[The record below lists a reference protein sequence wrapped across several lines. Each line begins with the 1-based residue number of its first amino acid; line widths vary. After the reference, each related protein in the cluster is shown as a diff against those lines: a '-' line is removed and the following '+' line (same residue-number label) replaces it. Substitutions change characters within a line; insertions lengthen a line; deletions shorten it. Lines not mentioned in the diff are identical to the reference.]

1 MEDYG
6 YFRTLKN
13 DFDASQ
19 FPSIDNGATLRT
31 LAHIVEDIR
40 NGKITLTDLEDYL
53 AKEKIGFT
61 PLENRLPTCFGDDC
75 YDFIYH
81 VLQYLQ
87 TNRL

>member
-6 YFRTLKN
+6 CFRALKN
-13 DFDASQ
+13 DYQASQ
-19 FPSIDNGATLRT
+19 SPSIDNAATLRT

-40 NGKITLTDLEDYL
+40 NGKTTLTDLEDYL

-61 PLENRLPTCFGDDC
+61 PLENRAPTYFGDDC
-75 YDFIYH
+75 YDFVYH